1 MAPLVNDER
10 TLIMANAARLLG
22 DAKLLADH
30 NRFASAFALAVLG
43 VEEIGKVILDIWET
57 GKSLPKP
64 KIRKSSHLRKQSAV
78 GSVLLA
84 SFAVKECS
92 GIIEAPITDE
102 LVEGVAR
109 AFHDSLEG
117 RFLGHIATG
126 AFEKTKHLAMYRDE
140 WLTSASLNADQFVKS
155 DVTGILEFARSAVA
169 AFDDARIMR
178 TGRAIYETNS

>member
-1 MAPLVNDER
+1 MVVNDER
-10 TLIMANAARLLG
+10 TLIMTNAARLLG

-43 VEEIGKVILDIWET
+43 VEEIGKVILVIWGT
-57 GKSLPKP
+57 GKSLSKP

-84 SFAVKECS
+84 SFAVKEFS
-92 GIIEAPITDE
+92 GIIKAPVVTDE

-126 AFEKTKHLAMYRDE
+126 AVEKTKHLAMYRDE
-140 WLTSASLNADQFVKS
+140 WLTSASLHTDQFVKS

-169 AFDDARIMR
+169 ALNDARIMR